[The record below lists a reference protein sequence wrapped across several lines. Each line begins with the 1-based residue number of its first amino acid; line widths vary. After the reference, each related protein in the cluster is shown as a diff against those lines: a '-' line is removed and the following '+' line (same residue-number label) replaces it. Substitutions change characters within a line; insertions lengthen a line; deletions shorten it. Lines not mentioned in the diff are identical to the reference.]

1 MNAANTTSDLSH
13 HIRACLPKLRSFSMS
28 LTRDRTSAEDLVQ
41 EAVARALAHS
51 DQFKPNTNFNAWIM
65 TIARNCYFSELRQR
79 RWTTYMSPEQ
89 PSLDRPVSGGQEARL
104 EMRDFERAFKVLRTE
119 HREALLLVGAN
130 GFSYEDAAQAAGC
143 AVGTMK
149 SRVSRGRALLQQL
162 LDPETDESAILAMA
176 ANLVSK
182 ARVETDTRAN

>member
-1 MNAANTTSDLSH
+1 MNAANTTNDLSQ

-28 LTRDRTSAEDLVQ
+28 LTRDRTLAEDLVQ
-41 EAVARALAHS
+41 EAIARALAHS
-51 DQFKPNTNFNAWIM
+51 DQFEPNTNFNAWIM
-65 TIARNCYFSELRQR
+65 TIARNCYFSEMRQR
-79 RWTTYMSPEQ
+79 RWTTYLSSEQ

-162 LDPETDESAILAMA
+162 LAPETDTMA
-176 ANLVSK
+176 GNLVSK